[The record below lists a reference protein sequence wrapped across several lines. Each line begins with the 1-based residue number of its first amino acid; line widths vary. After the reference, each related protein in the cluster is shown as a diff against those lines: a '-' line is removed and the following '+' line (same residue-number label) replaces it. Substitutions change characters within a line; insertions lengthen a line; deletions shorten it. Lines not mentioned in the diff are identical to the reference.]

1 MIEQL
6 FNLVGITTPTLID
19 NIIAFTLC
27 GVLIFFGTL
36 ALFNF
41 LLNIVGGIFGKD

>member
-1 MIEQL
+1 MIQGFYDL
-6 FNLVGITTPTLID
+6 MGITEPTLID
-19 NIIAFTLC
+19 NIIAVSTS

-41 LLNIVGGIFGKD
+41 LLNIVGGIFRKE